1 MILTLKILEKIL
13 RINKLSK
20 RFGRIQAVNKLDLDV
35 HEGQVYGILG
45 PNGSGKTTTLGMILD
60 VVAPDNGSFE
70 WFDKMKTVEA
80 RKQIGS
86 ILETPCFYPYLSAI
100 QNLRITAHIKKC
112 GTENIDNILEQVGLF
127 ERRND
132 KFKTYSLGMKQRL
145 SIGAALLSNAPV
157 LILDEPTNGLD
168 PEGIAEVRTLIKE
181 IAASGKTIIM
191 ASHLLDEVQK
201 VCTHFCVL
209 KKGKKL
215 HEGSVSDTLGEINK
229 VEIEALDMIKLKS
242 AIESFPEKT
251 DYTENGISF
260 LVSLK
265 DNASATDLNNHCFEQ
280 GITLKKLFT
289 QRNSLE
295 QEFLKILRAND

>member
-1 MILTLKILEKIL
+1 MEKIL

-20 RFGRIQAVNKLDLDV
+20 CFGKILAVDKLEL
-35 HEGQVYGILG
+35 EIFSGQVFGILG

-60 VVAPDNGSFE
+60 VVAPDEGSFE
-70 WFDKMKTVEA
+70 WFNQMETVEA
-80 RKQIGS
+80 RKKIGA
-86 ILETPCFYPYLSAI
+86 ILETPCFFPYLTAV

-112 GTENIDNILEQVGLF
+112 GTENIDNILKQVGLF

-132 KFKTYSLGMKQRL
+132 KFRTYSLGMKQRL
-145 SIGAALLSNAPV
+145 SIASALLSNPPV

-168 PEGIAEVRTLIKE
+168 PEGIAEVRELIKE
-181 IAASGKTIIM
+181 VAASGKTIIM

-215 HEGSVSDTLGEINK
+215 HEGKVSDTLDEIN
-229 VEIEALDMIKLKS
+229 EIELAAENMEKLESVIRDFTGQTNYRKNGSSLLVTINEDVS
-242 AIESFPEKT
+242 AS
-251 DYTENGISF
+251 
-260 LVSLK
+260 
-265 DNASATDLNNHCFEQ
+265 DLNNYCFEQ
-280 GITLKKLFT
+280 GVTLKKLNT

-295 QEFLKILRAND
+295 QEFLKILREND